1 MPSISPSTSI
11 YQPATIRSAAVE
23 TTTSAASLCLI
34 TLRLSLV
41 CSIVRLVR
49 PKLPMFVNATT
60 HHLRTSLH
68 CAWPAFHLCLTTD
81 CTIPERDPCVSK
93 QQLHFEPGRPLF
105 LPPMTAM
112 LSRLGSPK
120 PGRRSGVGYV
130 TALDPLQSPLPIN
143 TYLFAVVLL
152 YRVSVSPYPTLSQ
165 SPHLTRR
172 IV

>member
-1 MPSISPSTSI
+1 MACHPSHRLHPSTS
-11 YQPATIRSAAVE
+11 QPQSDRRLSRPQLRQRPFV
-23 TTTSAASLCLI
+23 SSLCGS
-34 TLRLSLV
+34 RLLNRPVGSPKATN
-41 CSIVRLVR
+41 VRQR
-49 PKLPMFVNATT
+49 YYTPSPHFLPLCLAD
-60 HHLRTSLH
+60 
-68 CAWPAFHLCLTTD
+68 LCLTTD

-143 TYLFAVVLL
+143 TYLSAVVLL
-152 YRVSVSPYPTLSQ
+152 HRVSVSPYPTLSQ